1 MMRRAPGVV
10 LVLTFAIPV
19 AACGQDSP
27 RKQPPPGVRIGL
39 NYAAGSRPGVIV
51 LPIERTNGD
60 SIGTIVARDLDY
72 SDRMDVI
79 SLDSATV
86 KALTPGANRRI
97 NYALMAKFGASVLI
111 MGAPSAAGVQI
122 TAYDV
127 GAKRKIGTADFILP
141 RGPRDG
147 DWRFAVH
154 GVSDEIER
162 WLFGV
167 RGMAQSRIAF
177 VHNGA
182 IKLVDSDGAM
192 TRTIRAG
199 SGSLSPSWSF
209 DGTRLVYCVLG
220 NNGTQIYEADLQTG
234 AITRISAV
242 RPGLNITPVFT
253 ANGDAIV
260 YSRGA
265 EEGSDLVM
273 VDRAG
278 NSQRLTVGNGADNNS
293 PSFSPDGSQLAF
305 ISGRSGVPN
314 VYIMDADGTN
324 MTLLTGIDMRVPNYR
339 SSPDWSP
346 DGRAIA
352 YQQRG
357 SGGFQIWMSDVRTR
371 VPRQLTTDGENED
384 PSWAPDGRHIVLTS
398 TRGGDKQLWVL
409 DTESGRFRQLSH
421 SAGAR
426 LASWSPLLGRHAPP
440 LAAPAKR

>member
-1 MMRRAPGVV
+1 MKCRAMLSA
-10 LVLTFAIPV
+10 LVLAATAPAISR
-19 AACGQDSP
+19 AQSP
-27 RKQPPPGVRIGL
+27 GEPQGVRIGL
-39 NYAAGSRPGVIV
+39 NYAAGAKPGVIV
-51 LPIERTNGD
+51 LPIEKTAGD
-60 SIGTIVARDLDY
+60 SIGTIIARDLDY
-72 SDRMDVI
+72 GDRMNVI
-79 SLDSATV
+79 ALDSATV
-86 KALTPGANRRI
+86 KALTPGANRKI
-97 NYALMAKFGASVLI
+97 NYALMSKFGASVLI
-111 MGAPSAAGVQI
+111 MGVRSPAGVAI

-127 GAKRKIGTADFILP
+127 GAKKKINSADFILP

-147 DWRFAVH
+147 NWRFAVH
-154 GVSDEIER
+154 GISDELER
-162 WLFGV
+162 WLLGV

-182 IKLVDSDGAM
+182 IKLVDSDGAE
-192 TRTIRAG
+192 TRIIRAG

-220 NNGTQIYEADLQTG
+220 NNGTQIFEADLRTG
-234 AITRISAV
+234 EITRISSV

-253 ANGDAIV
+253 ADGNAIV

-265 EEGSDLVM
+265 NEGSDLVM
-273 VDRAG
+273 VDRTG
-278 NSQRLTVGNGADNNS
+278 NSQRLTFGNGTDNNS

-324 MTLLTGIDMRVPNYR
+324 MTLLTGYDMAVPYYR

-352 YQQRG
+352 YQQRA
-357 SGGFQIWMSDVRTR
+357 SGGFQIWMSDVRNR

-409 DTESGRFRQLSH
+409 DTESGRFRQLTH
-421 SAGAR
+421 SPGAR
-426 LASWSPLLGRHAPP
+426 LASWSTLLGRHAPP
-440 LAAPAKR
+440 MAVK